1 MEYISWRPVYN
12 PSKAFLSFIDVG
24 WDLQFGELC
33 FSVLRESGPVG
44 LLEVHERFVLAYL
57 GFNVSGAAYNNWEVV
72 GPEGDLGLPAG
83 VGKEGEGGELRD
95 MSGEVGWPF
104 GGSLVGSSLLSTP

>member
-1 MEYISWRPVYN
+1 MWNTFLGGLVYN

-83 VGKEGEGGELRD
+83 VGKEGEGGEGYVWG
-95 MSGEVGWPF
+95 SGLAIWG
-104 GGSLVGSSLLSTP
+104 